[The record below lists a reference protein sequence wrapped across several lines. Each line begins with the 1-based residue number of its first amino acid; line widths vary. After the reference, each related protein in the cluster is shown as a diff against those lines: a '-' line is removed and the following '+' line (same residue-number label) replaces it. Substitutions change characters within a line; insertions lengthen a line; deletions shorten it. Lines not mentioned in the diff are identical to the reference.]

1 MTIRFMTIRQAMRAQ
16 VLSRCTVGVEP
27 CTPED
32 VVHDDDLSVEAVQ
45 DAIEDG
51 VRHYESV
58 L

>member
-1 MTIRFMTIRQAMRAQ
+1 MRAQ

-27 CTPED
+27 RAPED

-45 DAIEDG
+45 EAIEDA

>member
-1 MTIRFMTIRQAMRAQ
+1 MRQTMRAQ
-16 VLSRCTVGVEP
+16 VLYRCAVGVDS

-32 VVHDDDLSVEAVQ
+32 VVHDDDLLVEAVQ
-45 DAIEDG
+45 EAIEDA

>member
-1 MTIRFMTIRQAMRAQ
+1 MTIRQAMRAQ
-16 VLSRCTVGVEP
+16 VLYRCTVGVEP

-32 VVHDDDLSVEAVQ
+32 VVHANDLSVEAVQ
-45 DAIEDG
+45 EAIEDA